1 MLGFGLMLAL
11 VAAGEARAA
20 FLPASFSAAYEER
33 FISSTDGKERK
44 SNGKLDYQQ
53 PRHVRFEVLAPD
65 PSTFVAN
72 PQTSWYY
79 TPPFIEGE
87 EGQVVVQ
94 KSAGLPFARFL
105 DALAAGAKSNAGYDA
120 TLKDD
125 TLTLTFKGKM
135 KQELQLAQAALRAR
149 SGDAAKASDLGDFEA
164 VHLVYG
170 NGKKVEMRFSSFQRE
185 VKFPTGHFVFVIPP
199 KTKVSE
205 GK

>member
-1 MLGFGLMLAL
+1 MIALGILL
-11 VAAGEARAA
+11 VTVSAARAA
-20 FLPASFSAAYEER
+20 FLPPTFSAEYEER

-105 DALAAGAKSNAGYDA
+105 DALVAGAKSNAGYDA
-120 TLKDD
+120 VTKGDL
-125 TLTLTFKGKM
+125 LTLTFKGKM
-135 KQELQLAQAALRAR
+135 KQELQLAQAILRAKG
-149 SGDAAKASDLGDFEA
+149 GDATKAVDLGDFEA
-164 VHLVYG
+164 VSLIHG
-170 NGKKVEMRFSSFQRE
+170 NGKKVEMRFSTFKRD